1 MDLDHDPQVSS
12 AASALDTPL
21 QGHTRLPRTR
31 RYPGP
36 ELVADLI
43 HHQLLQSL
51 RESAGVTEEEQQQQ
65 QQHSSPQQQQGEVD
79 DRSQSRTENLRS
91 SSNNSSEVGS
101 GTASSAQTHL
111 PSDRDASDPSTTEL
125 RHRNQRSASTAS
137 LDPLRRNDTAG
148 AAAAATPLDPSA
160 GTGMDADAE
169 TPGSVMD
176 RTQFLMNQLPFF
188 MRLLTDLSRGI
199 RLPDE
204 TGGENT
210 EDRTGTSESETAS
223 NTDPTAP
230 IAAADTPTIT
240 GAGSPSDTTLDS
252 PDSREHSSEAQSD
265 INAQPRRRNA
275 TIRFVQIG
283 GGLSHA
289 LRNRSRAPG
298 LSNETGEMSRAGES
312 GETGE
317 TGETGDNTNSEH
329 EGRGTGA
336 AHEDLGE
343 AIILFLS
350 GPPSE
355 PQSESDHAGPTQDGA
370 DDTTGARPRQRSPW
384 IVLSLSGGYISN
396 LLAAGANREG
406 GASYDDLWMLSNLIG
421 PARPI
426 TTTQEAIDGAG
437 FPVGRFEHAVQGIRD
452 VTTLG
457 DATKCL
463 VCMSEYEEGEDM
475 RALKC
480 RHGFHQE
487 CIDKWLTTGANKCP
501 VCRAAA
507 VVSEPPAV
515 EPEVSVD
522 PSIEE

>member
-1 MDLDHDPQVSS
+1 ME
-12 AASALDTPL
+12 ADT
-21 QGHTRLPRTR
+21 
-31 RYPGP
+31 
-36 ELVADLI
+36 
-43 HHQLLQSL
+43 
-51 RESAGVTEEEQQQQ
+51 
-65 QQHSSPQQQQGEVD
+65 
-79 DRSQSRTENLRS
+79 
-91 SSNNSSEVGS
+91 
-101 GTASSAQTHL
+101 
-111 PSDRDASDPSTTEL
+111 
-125 RHRNQRSASTAS
+125 
-137 LDPLRRNDTAG
+137 
-148 AAAAATPLDPSA
+148 
-160 GTGMDADAE
+160 E

-199 RLPDE
+199 RLPHE
-204 TGGENT
+204 AGGENS
-210 EDRTGTSESETAS
+210 EDRTGASESELAS
-223 NTDPTAP
+223 TTDPTAP
-230 IAAADTPTIT
+230 TAAADTPTTT

-252 PDSREHSSEAQSD
+252 PESREDSSEAQPD
-265 INAQPRRRNA
+265 TNAQPRRRNA

-283 GGLSHA
+283 GGLGHA
-289 LRNRSRAPG
+289 LRNRNRAPG
-298 LSNETGEMSRAGES
+298 TSNETEEMSGT
-312 GETGE
+312 GGTGE
-317 TGETGDNTNSEH
+317 TGETGDNTHSEN

-350 GPPSE
+350 GPSSD
-355 PQSESDHAGPTQDGA
+355 PQSESDHADTAQDGA

-437 FPVGRFEHAVQGIRD
+437 FPVGRFEHAAQGIRD
-452 VTTLG
+452 VATLG

-515 EPEVSVD
+515 EPEVSVA